1 LVILIDLAVDFWVV
15 RHHSAIQT
23 QIVADIVSPA
33 IGDSS
38 SFEQEKSESER
49 AFRERELRIKERA
62 QENADTELQMKR
74 TEQAASR
81 WKNPLVVAIL
91 AAAIAGVGN
100 AWVAYFNGTSQT
112 ALEKLKSEQARI
124 LEMIKTG
131 NADKA
136 AENLQFL
143 LDAGLILDPAIG
155 ARLREFLRTRQPGT
169 GPALPSSLPLANV
182 SELLS
187 KFEGTTLMPT
197 KDFDGVTTIGSG
209 HVLTDEELKTGKLI
223 IGDESVDY
231 RSGIT
236 QEQAR
241 KLLDQDLTPIR
252 HEIDKL
258 VKVPLNVNQREA
270 LASFVFNV
278 GVHHFERSELLKK
291 LNAGQYNEVPSEL
304 LKEVTFGGRTYP
316 GLVKRRQSEAELW
329 QKQ

>member
-1 LVILIDLAVDFWVV
+1 M
-15 RHHSAIQT
+15 H
-23 QIVADIVSPA
+23 
-33 IGDSS
+33 DSS

-62 QENADTELQMKR
+62 QENADAELRMKQ

-143 LDAGLILDPAIG
+143 LDAGLIVDPAIG
-155 ARLREFLRTRQPGT
+155 ARLTTFLKTRKPGT
-169 GPALPSSLPLANV
+169 GPALPSSLPVASV

-187 KFEGTTLMPT
+187 KFEGTTLMPI
-197 KDFDGVTTIGSG
+197 KDFDGVTIIGTG
-209 HVLTDEELKTGKLI
+209 HVLTSEELKTGKLI
-223 IGDESVDY
+223 IGEKSVDF

-252 HEIDKL
+252 HEIEKL
-258 VKVPLNVNQREA
+258 VKVPLSVNQREA
-270 LASFVFNV
+270 LASFVFSV
-278 GVHHFERSELLKK
+278 GVRDFEQSELLKK
-291 LNAGQYNEVPSEL
+291 LNAGKYNEIPEEL
-304 LKEVTFGGRTYP
+304 LNEVMSRDMPLPELF
-316 GLVKRRQSEAELW
+316 KRRQSEAELW